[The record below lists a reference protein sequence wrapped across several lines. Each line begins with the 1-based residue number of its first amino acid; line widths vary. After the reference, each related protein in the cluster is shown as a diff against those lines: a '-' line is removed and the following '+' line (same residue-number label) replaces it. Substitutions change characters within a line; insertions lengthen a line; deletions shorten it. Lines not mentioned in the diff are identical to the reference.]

1 MAIQDTTNHT
11 KIRAI
16 RVNDE
21 LWNLFRQCAEAN
33 GETASE
39 AIRNLMQDYID
50 ETTLYRGETAPV
62 PGAGW
67 DGGCLY
73 SGGLSAVSGQV
84 S

>member
-39 AIRNLMQDYID
+39 AIRNLMQEYID
-50 ETTLYRGETAPV
+50 ETTLPT
-62 PGAGW
+62 
-67 DGGCLY
+67 
-73 SGGLSAVSGQV
+73 
-84 S
+84 

>member
-1 MAIQDTTNHT
+1 MCVYTEVLLTYEQHHRSRQRAVRVLDHGHLMAIQDATNHT

-33 GETASE
+33 EETASE

-50 ETTLYRGETAPV
+50 ETTML
-62 PGAGW
+62 
-67 DGGCLY
+67 
-73 SGGLSAVSGQV
+73 
-84 S
+84 